1 MNASIQNDFSLRGP
15 LLKSLEKLY
24 CNERGS
30 TYLHSE
36 SVVSAA
42 IVVLAVVIISYYNFL
57 KSLSWLMLKNVG
69 KIY

>member
-1 MNASIQNDFSLRGP
+1 M
-15 LLKSLEKLY
+15 KSLEKLY